1 MTTKKFI
8 IKTIVKIFVFA
19 VISTIAFALVR
30 SPVIT
35 NQIALGQMQNDD
47 VAFVI
52 MDNYNRLLPIVSVAF
67 GVITLGFIGDF
78 AYDSYKFILQK
89 TKEKKENEKN

>member
-8 IKTIVKIFVFA
+8 IKTTVKIFVLA
-19 VISTIAFALVR
+19 VISTIAFALVS

-67 GVITLGFIGDF
+67 GVITLGFIGGF

-89 TKEKKENEKN
+89 TKEKKENEKD